1 MLSDRC
7 CVVFHSNV
15 KDVHDDL
22 EVAVYSEAKNKSVK
36 GEFIGKGEFVGKIK
50 VPLLRVSC

>member
-1 MLSDRC
+1 M
-7 CVVFHSNV
+7 VFHSNV

-22 EVAVYSEAKNKSVK
+22 EVAVYSEAKNKTVK

-50 VPLLRVSC
+50 VPLLRVSR

>member
-1 MLSDRC
+1 MYTLIWQLMC
-7 CVVFHSNV
+7 IIFHSNV

-22 EVAVYSEAKNKSVK
+22 EVMVYSEAKNKPMK
-36 GEFIGKGEFVGKIK
+36 FEFIGKIK